1 MKNIAMMVLRAS
13 LSALLMLVTLQS
25 LHAAEFFCPSGNVTC
40 LIAAINEANLSARPH
55 TIFLEP
61 GTYTLTNVDNDT
73 DDPNGLPSITGTIAI
88 RQNDQLAT
96 IERDPGA
103 PPFRLFHVAPSGDLK
118 LYGLGLR
125 NGDNF
130 LSGTDES
137 SRGGGA
143 IYNRGSLSL
152 EQLAIYENTSFG
164 RDNFG
169 GAIRNDGRAV
179 LVDTELY
186 SNFGEFHEAAG
197 GGAIGNRGELII
209 TRGVIRGNNG
219 FSQGGIASFGH
230 LTMADSVVVENEGG
244 FFSGGLFLSGTA
256 TIMNTTIARNSGR
269 FAGSTFG
276 GGITVFRGF
285 LRIINSTVAEN
296 RADRGG
302 AGIHNEGGT
311 VEIVNTIVALNI
323 SVFFESINGFDCD
336 GGPITSLGNNIIGT
350 LSRCTIDLQGTDF
363 VGDPGLDDF
372 AQTYYPLLPDS
383 RAIDSGNPDAC
394 PVTDQLGLL
403 RLGICDIGSV
413 EFQGARMLVS
423 IDIRPQSDGNRINP
437 NSTQNINVAILS
449 DNGFD
454 PTTVDPNTVHFG
466 ATGTEAA
473 PIHVAR
479 RDVEKDGDRDTILRF
494 AIPDTGIRCGD
505 TSAVLTG
512 RTAGGQSFIGSSPIT
527 TTRCKPQQHKV
538 SVGSR

>member
-1 MKNIAMMVLRAS
+1 MKNVAMMVLRAS

-152 EQLAIYENTSFG
+152 EQLAIYQNTSFG

-186 SNFGEFHEAAG
+186 SNFGEFHQAAG
-197 GGAIGNRGELII
+197 GGAIGNLGELTI
-209 TRGVIRGNNG
+209 TRVVIRGNNG
-219 FSQGGIASFGH
+219 NSQGGITSLGE
-230 LTMADSVVVENEGG
+230 LTMSDSAVIENEGG
-244 FFSGGLFLSGTA
+244 FFSGGLSLGGTA
-256 TIMNTTIARNSGR
+256 TIVNSTIARNDSD
-269 FAGSTFG
+269 FFG
-276 GGITVFRGF
+276 EGVGAGGITVFGS

-302 AGIHNEGGT
+302 AGINNQSGT
-311 VEIVNTIVALNI
+311 VELQNTIVALNR
-323 SVFFESINGFDCD
+323 SGFAESIAESDCD
-336 GGPITSLGNNIIGT
+336 GPITSLGNNILGT
-350 LSRCTIDLQGTDF
+350 TFGCTIDLQGTDF
-363 VGDPGLDDF
+363 TGDPGLGDF
-372 AQTYYPLLPDS
+372 AHTHYPLLSDS
-383 RAIDSGNPDAC
+383 RAIDSANRDAC
-394 PVTDQLGLL
+394 QPTDQLGLP

-413 EFQGARMLVS
+413 EFQDGRLLVA
-423 IDIRPQSDGNRINP
+423 IDIRPNRDANRINP
-437 NSTQNINVAILS
+437 SSTNNINVAVFS
-449 DNGFD
+449 GNGFD
-454 PTTVDPNTVHFG
+454 ATAIDPTSVRFG

-473 PIHVAR
+473 PIKVR
-479 RDVEKDGDRDTILRF
+479 QRDVDGDGTRDFVLRF
-494 AIPDTGIRCGD
+494 QIQDLGIKCGD
-505 TSAVLTG
+505 TSASLTG
-512 RTAGGQSFIGSSPIT
+512 QIADGQSFSGSISI

>member
-164 RDNFG
+164 RNNFG

-186 SNFGEFHEAAG
+186 SNFGEFHQAPG
-197 GGAIGNRGELII
+197 GAAIGNLGELTI
-209 TRGVIRGNNG
+209 TRVVIRGNNG
-219 FSQGGIASFGH
+219 NSQGGITSLGEFFVIDPSTK
-230 LTMADSVVVENEGG
+230 LTMSDSAVIENEGG
-244 FFSGGLFLSGTA
+244 FFSGGLFLGRTA
-256 TIMNTTIARNSGR
+256 TIVNSTIARNSGR
-269 FAGSTFG
+269 FAGGTFG
-276 GGITVFRGF
+276 GGITVF
-285 LRIINSTVAEN
+285 
-296 RADRGG
+296 
-302 AGIHNEGGT
+302 
-311 VEIVNTIVALNI
+311 
-323 SVFFESINGFDCD
+323 
-336 GGPITSLGNNIIGT
+336 
-350 LSRCTIDLQGTDF
+350 
-363 VGDPGLDDF
+363 
-372 AQTYYPLLPDS
+372 
-383 RAIDSGNPDAC
+383 
-394 PVTDQLGLL
+394 
-403 RLGICDIGSV
+403 GS
-413 EFQGARMLVS
+413 
-423 IDIRPQSDGNRINP
+423 
-437 NSTQNINVAILS
+437 
-449 DNGFD
+449 
-454 PTTVDPNTVHFG
+454 
-466 ATGTEAA
+466 
-473 PIHVAR
+473 
-479 RDVEKDGDRDTILRF
+479 
-494 AIPDTGIRCGD
+494 
-505 TSAVLTG
+505 
-512 RTAGGQSFIGSSPIT
+512 
-527 TTRCKPQQHKV
+527 
-538 SVGSR
+538 

>member
-1 MKNIAMMVLRAS
+1 MKNVAMMVLRAS
-13 LSALLMLVTLQS
+13 LSALLMLTTLQS
-25 LHAAEFFCPSGNVTC
+25 LDAAEFFCPSGNVTC

-103 PPFRLFHVAPSGDLK
+103 SPFRLFHVAPSGDLK

-152 EQLAIYENTSFG
+152 EQLAIYQNTSFG

-197 GGAIGNRGELII
+197 GGAIGNLGELTI
-209 TRGVIRGNNG
+209 TRVVIRGNNG
-219 FSQGGIASFGH
+219 NSQGGITSLGEF
-230 LTMADSVVVENEGG
+230 TMSDSAVIENEGG
-244 FFSGGLFLSGTA
+244 FFSGGLSLGGTA
-256 TIMNTTIARNSGR
+256 TIVNSTIARNDSE
-269 FAGSTFG
+269 FFG
-276 GGITVFRGF
+276 EGVGAGGITVFGS

-302 AGIHNEGGT
+302 AGINNQSGT
-311 VEIVNTIVALNI
+311 VELQNTIVALNRSGFAE
-323 SVFFESINGFDCD
+323 SVAESDCD
-336 GGPITSLGNNIIGT
+336 GPITSLGNNILGT
-350 LSRCTIDLQGTDF
+350 TFGCTIDLRGTDF
-363 VGDPGLDDF
+363 TGDPGLGDF
-372 AQTYYPLLPDS
+372 DHTHYPLLSDS
-383 RAIDSGNPDAC
+383 RAIDSANRDAC
-394 PVTDQLGLL
+394 QPTDQLGLP

-413 EFQGARMLVS
+413 EFQDGRLLVA
-423 IDIRPQSDGNRINP
+423 IDIRPKRDANRINP
-437 NSTQNINVAILS
+437 SSTNNINVAVFS
-449 DNGFD
+449 GNGFD
-454 PTTVDPNTVHFG
+454 ATAIDPTSVRFG

-473 PIHVAR
+473 PIKVR
-479 RDVEKDGDRDTILRF
+479 QRDVDGDGTRDFVLRF
-494 AIPDTGIRCGD
+494 QIQDLGIKCGD
-505 TSAVLTG
+505 TSASLTG
-512 RTAGGQSFIGSSPIT
+512 QIADGQSFSGSISI